1 MMSLPLG
8 FLCVLWRPEIAS
20 AFHPSARAARRGRTA
35 TPTTCRGQTTSA
47 TIARL
52 WPLTVNSAPKI
63 IESSPTKT
71 EQEEL
76 IEYELAEEDFLL
88 AKVKPK
94 VLNHGTYVLL
104 YYSIIIQLCDNA
116 DDVCIL
122 S

>member
-8 FLCVLWRPEIAS
+8 LLCVLWRPEMAS
-20 AFHPSARAARRGRTA
+20 AFHPSAPAIRRGRTA
-35 TPTTCRGQTTSA
+35 TTISRRQTTSA

-94 VLNHGTYVLL
+94 VLNHGTF
-104 YYSIIIQLCDNA
+104 
-116 DDVCIL
+116 
-122 S
+122 